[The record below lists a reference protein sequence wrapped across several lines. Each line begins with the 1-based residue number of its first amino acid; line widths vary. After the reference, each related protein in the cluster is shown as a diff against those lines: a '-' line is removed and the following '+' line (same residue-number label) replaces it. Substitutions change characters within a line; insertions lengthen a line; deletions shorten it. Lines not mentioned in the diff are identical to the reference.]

1 MNIGVLAIQGAFA
14 EHIATLE
21 RLNINSFEI
30 RKKSDLNKP
39 IDGLILP
46 GGESTVISKLLENLD
61 MMDTIKDYINGSLPV
76 FGTCAGLIMLAKDIE
91 NSKTTNLAT
100 MDVSVVRNGY
110 GKQINSFN
118 TKSKF
123 QDKLIDMHFIRA
135 PYIKETGNS
144 VKVLS
149 VVDNK
154 IVAIQQGNQLA
165 TSFHPELTEDT
176 TVHKYF
182 LDIIKNHQH

>member
-14 EHIATLE
+14 EHTATLKQ
-21 RLNINSFEI
+21 LNVNSFEI
-30 RKKSDLNKP
+30 RKKRDLNKS

-46 GGESTVISKLLENLD
+46 GGESTVIGKLLENLD
-61 MMDTIKDYINGSLPV
+61 MMNTIKDYIKGGMPV

-91 NSKTTNLAT
+91 NSQTTHLAT
-100 MDVSVVRNGY
+100 MDISVVRNGY

-118 TKSKF
+118 TKSEF
-123 QDKLIDMHFIRA
+123 QDKLIDMPFIRA
-135 PYIKETGNS
+135 PYIKETGDS

-154 IVAIQQGNQLA
+154 IVAVQQGNQLA

-182 LDIIKNHQH
+182 LDIINEQQH